1 MSFLLCRLNIDFQQ
15 VRWKQVAA
23 KWHKLS
29 FLRVNKIMMPIEY
42 KNINYKYPGAQN
54 PVFNNL
60 SCRVGEPGF
69 HALFGQSGVGKSTF
83 ARMIAGQLNGFA
95 GEIAAK
101 EPKKVYYS
109 YNLERLPGW
118 SGVGEHIDKV
128 TPEANKDRI
137 NEIVESFGLSA
148 CMGSGFSRLSLGQQ
162 NRVNLARYL
171 LQDFDLLIMDESLA
185 NVDEATREQIIF
197 KIKEMFPEKSFLYI
211 SHSVAEVSRFCGNI
225 LVLRS
230 FLKMP
235 QALTIHGQD
244 DVRGKQVVKKNLE
257 ETMLEIVNA
266 S

>member
-1 MSFLLCRLNIDFQQ
+1 
-15 VRWKQVAA
+15 
-23 KWHKLS
+23 
-29 FLRVNKIMMPIEY
+29 MMPIEY
-42 KNINYKYPGAQN
+42 KNINYKYPGAQY
-54 PVFNNL
+54 PVFSNL

-69 HALFGQSGVGKSTF
+69 HALFGHSGVGKSTF

-95 GEIAAK
+95 GEI
-101 EPKKVYYS
+101 EGNGLKKVYYS

-128 TPEANKDRI
+128 TPEANKSRI

-148 CMGSGFSRLSLGQQ
+148 CMDSGFSRLSLGQQ

-197 KIKEMFPEKSFLYI
+197 KIKDMYPEKSFLYI
-211 SHSVAEVSRFCGNI
+211 SHSVAEVSRFCRNI

-230 FLKMP
+230 FLKTP
-235 QALTIHGQD
+235 QALTINGQD
-244 DVRGKQVVKKNLE
+244 DVRGKQVVRKNLE

>member
-1 MSFLLCRLNIDFQQ
+1 
-15 VRWKQVAA
+15 
-23 KWHKLS
+23 
-29 FLRVNKIMMPIEY
+29 MMPIEY

-60 SCRVGEPGF
+60 SCRVGDPGF

-83 ARMIAGQLNGFA
+83 ARMVAGQLNGFA
-95 GEIAAK
+95 GEIADK

-128 TPEANKDRI
+128 TPETNKNRI
-137 NEIVESFGLSA
+137 DEIVESFGILT
-148 CMGSGFSRLSLGQQ
+148 CMDSGFSRLSLGQQ

-211 SHSVAEVSRFCGNI
+211 SHSVAEVSRFCRNI

-244 DVRGKQVVKKNLE
+244 DIRGKQVVKKDLE

>member
-1 MSFLLCRLNIDFQQ
+1 
-15 VRWKQVAA
+15 
-23 KWHKLS
+23 
-29 FLRVNKIMMPIEY
+29 MMPIEY
-42 KNINYKYPGAQN
+42 RNINYKYPGAQN

-83 ARMIAGQLNGFA
+83 ARMIAGLLSGFE
-95 GEIAAK
+95 GEIAGK
-101 EPKKVYYS
+101 ETKKVYYS

-118 SGVGEHIDKV
+118 SDVGEHIEKV
-128 TPEANKDRI
+128 TPGANKKRTD
-137 NEIVESFGLSA
+137 EIIKSFGLSA

-197 KIKEMFPEKSFLYI
+197 KVKEMFPQKSFLYI
-211 SHSVAEVSRFCGNI
+211 SHSVAEVSRFCRNI
-225 LVLRS
+225 LVLRD
-230 FLKMP
+230 FHKNP
-235 QALTIHGQD
+235 QILTIEGQD
-244 DVRGKQVVKKNLE
+244 NLMGKPVVKKDLE
-257 ETMLEIVNA
+257 QTMLEIVNA

>member
-1 MSFLLCRLNIDFQQ
+1 
-15 VRWKQVAA
+15 
-23 KWHKLS
+23 
-29 FLRVNKIMMPIEY
+29 MMPIECR
-42 KNINYKYPGAQN
+42 NINYKYPGAQF

-60 SCRVGEPGF
+60 SCRIGGPGF

-95 GEIAAK
+95 GEIK
-101 EPKKVYYS
+101 IREPKKVFYS

-118 SGVGEHIDKV
+118 SGVGEHIGKV
-128 TPEANKDRI
+128 TPEANKKRI
-137 NEIVESFGLSA
+137 DEIIESFGLSA

-197 KIKEMFPEKSFLYI
+197 KIKDMFPKKSFLYI
-211 SHSVAEVSRFCGNI
+211 SHSVAEVSMFCMNI
-225 LVLRS
+225 IVLRS
-230 FLKMP
+230 FLKTP
-235 QALTIHGQD
+235 QTLTIKGQD
-244 DVRGKQVVKKNLE
+244 SAGGRSVAGKDLE
-257 ETMLEIVNA
+257 QTMLEIVNA

>member
-1 MSFLLCRLNIDFQQ
+1 
-15 VRWKQVAA
+15 
-23 KWHKLS
+23 
-29 FLRVNKIMMPIEY
+29 MMPIECR
-42 KNINYKYPGAQN
+42 NITYKYPGAQN

-95 GEIAAK
+95 GEIGIS
-101 EPKKVYYS
+101 EPQKVFYS

-118 SGVGEHIDKV
+118 SAVGEHIGKV
-128 TPEANKDRI
+128 TPEANKSRI
-137 NEIVESFGLSA
+137 SEIVESFGLSN
-148 CMGSGFSRLSLGQQ
+148 CMDSCFSRLSLGQQ

-197 KIKEMFPEKSFLYI
+197 KIKEVFPGKSFLYI
-211 SHSVAEVSRFCGNI
+211 SHSVAEVSRFCMKI

-230 FLKMP
+230 FFKVP
-235 QALTIHGQD
+235 QVMTIHGQD
-244 DVRGKQVVKKNLE
+244 DVRQRQIVKKNLE

>member
-1 MSFLLCRLNIDFQQ
+1 M
-15 VRWKQVAA
+15 
-23 KWHKLS
+23 
-29 FLRVNKIMMPIEY
+29 IEC
-42 KNINYKYPGAQN
+42 KNITYQYSGAQN

-60 SCRVGEPGF
+60 SCHVGEPGF

-95 GEIAAK
+95 GEIGISK
-101 EPKKVYYS
+101 PKKVFYS

-118 SGVGEHIDKV
+118 SSVGEHIGKV
-128 TPEANKDRI
+128 TPEANKSRI
-137 NEIVESFGLSA
+137 SEIVESFGLST
-148 CMGSGFSRLSLGQQ
+148 CMDSCFSRLSLGQQ

-197 KIKEMFPEKSFLYI
+197 KIKEMFPGKSFLYI
-211 SHSVAEVSRFCGNI
+211 SHSVAEVSRFCMNI

-230 FLKMP
+230 FIKVP
-235 QALTIHGQD
+235 QVLTIHGQD
-244 DVRGKQVVKKNLE
+244 DVRERQVVKKNLE

>member
-1 MSFLLCRLNIDFQQ
+1 
-15 VRWKQVAA
+15 
-23 KWHKLS
+23 
-29 FLRVNKIMMPIEY
+29 MMPIECR
-42 KNINYKYPGAQN
+42 NINYKYPGAQF

-83 ARMIAGQLNGFA
+83 ARMIAIQLNGFA
-95 GEIAAK
+95 GEIK
-101 EPKKVYYS
+101 IREPKKVFYS

-128 TPEANKDRI
+128 TPETNKNRI
-137 NEIVESFGLSA
+137 DEIVKSFGLLT
-148 CMGSGFSRLSLGQQ
+148 CMDSGFSRLSLGQQ

-211 SHSVAEVSRFCGNI
+211 SHSVAEVSRFCRNI

-244 DVRGKQVVKKNLE
+244 DVRGKQVAKKDLE